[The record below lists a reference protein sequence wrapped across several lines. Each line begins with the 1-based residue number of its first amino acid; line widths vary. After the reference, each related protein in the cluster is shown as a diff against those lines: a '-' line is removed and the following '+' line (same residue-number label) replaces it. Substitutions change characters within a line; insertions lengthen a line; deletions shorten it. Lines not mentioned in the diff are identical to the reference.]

1 MQSAHRIHRSY
12 IRCRVLSVR
21 ETTYEYQ
28 LPNSDRVSER
38 PQKILLC
45 MERPRRGAQYHED
58 KAAEGEPPLASWDG
72 RSEAKKRKVVLREEW
87 TATRVKAGDYIHC
100 VGNWDD
106 ETASFEDEAEVRRC
120 DEQEAKDREAR
131 DARYEG
137 REPKLDAHHAE
148 EEDLPPSSFDSSAG
162 LFDDIDEEALLAPRP
177 TIATMYLESSSPLS
191 TSRHADNLLVLHPDT
206 LVTATAVCDV
216 PTCVRKP
223 LVKQRVHG
231 TGAVDH
237 MGEAIVMGNMLH
249 EVLQA
254 CLTGMGLEPDEHT
267 RDHVPEYDSQEAL
280 APYMDMPFPVTW
292 YGPGRTNF
300 SLSFVLKQV
309 RLQVLNNLAGLLCCN
324 IETSA
329 GMEKLLD
336 LCRPFGEFARRY
348 LEDTLAANRADLTGE
363 QFQG

>member
-1 MQSAHRIHRSY
+1 M
-12 IRCRVLSVR
+12 
-21 ETTYEYQ
+21 
-28 LPNSDRVSER
+28 DF
-38 PQKILLC
+38 
-45 MERPRRGAQYHED
+45 
-58 KAAEGEPPLASWDG
+58 
-72 RSEAKKRKVVLREEW
+72 
-87 TATRVKAGDYIHC
+87 
-100 VGNWDD
+100 D
-106 ETASFEDEAEVRRC
+106 EEAEVRRV
-120 DEQEAKDREAR
+120 DELEHYNREVR
-131 DARYEG
+131 DAKCQG
-137 REPKLDAHHAE
+137 REPELERFKSLSPVKKE
-148 EEDLPPSSFDSSAG
+148 EVREISLPPASFESTGS
-162 LFDDIDEEALLAPRP
+162 LFADLDEEALIADDAPRP

-191 TSRHADNLLVLHPDT
+191 TSKHADNLLVLHPDT

-223 LVKQRVHG
+223 LVKQRIHG

-267 RDHVPEYDSQEAL
+267 APHVPEFDSQESL
-280 APYMDMPFPVTW
+280 APYLDMPFPVTW

-300 SLSFVLKQV
+300 SLAFVLKQV

-324 IETSA
+324 IETMA
-329 GMEKLLD
+329 GVEKLLD

-348 LEDTLAANRADLTGE
+348 LEDTLAANRADLTGA